1 MKKLIAFPWYIIFL
15 PVFFI
20 LHAYNTYFG
29 LIPVPFVAKYLLY
42 YLILAVV
49 LYFIGWLLF
58 RNRVKSGIFTISFLV
73 IFFFFGSAYDFIQR
87 IHLPGFLLSY
97 KFLVSL
103 VLLIM
108 VMLAV
113 LLKRKAPPFKA
124 HQFFL
129 LLFSVL
135 MLMELGICLF
145 YLFSN
150 KQNDPAA
157 KNSRMPVQLK
167 AGSNQPDIFFIVF
180 DEYTSSRALKKY
192 FRFDNS
198 LLDSSLEKMGFYI
211 SYGSKS
217 NYSSTVMSMAS
228 TLNMQYFN
236 KPMENT
242 DNDARSLLEGALSIR
257 KSYLPALLEQLGY
270 DIINYGLF
278 DIGKHKAR
286 GPRPFL
292 DYEARALS
300 LETLWGRIR
309 RDILWNLVVR
319 MPGYN
324 PKMPGDKDYIE
335 RNQFNFQQFVK
346 ELNKSSSNP
355 RLVLSHLLLP
365 RRPAY
370 VDRNGNPR
378 ITSMEDF
385 RDENH
390 DSLYLEQLLYANKLI
405 DSIANEAVKERQRPL
420 VLIIEGDH
428 GNRYASWG
436 IDIREKHFMNLNAY
450 YFSDKDYSGLY
461 ESISPVNSFR
471 VVLNKYFN
479 AGMPLLKDSTIRLK

>member
-20 LHAYNTYFG
+20 LHAYNTHFG

-42 YLILAVV
+42 YLLLAAV

-58 RNRVKSGIFTISFLV
+58 RNSVKSGIFTISFLV
-73 IFFFFGSAYDFIQR
+73 IFFFFGSAYDFIHR

-97 KFLVSL
+97 KFLISL
-103 VLLIM
+103 ILLIM
-108 VMLAV
+108 VVLAV

-124 HQFFL
+124 HHFFL

-150 KQNDPAA
+150 KEYNPAA

-167 AGSNQPDIFFIVF
+167 AGPNQPDIFFIVF

-198 LLDSSLEKMGFYI
+198 ALDSSLEKKGFYI
-211 SYGSKS
+211 SYGSES
-217 NYSSTVMSMAS
+217 NYTSTVHSIAS

-236 KPMENT
+236 TPKENLT
-242 DNDARSLLEGALSIR
+242 KDTRSSLEGALSIR
-257 KSYLPALLEQLGY
+257 RSFLPELLEQRGY

-278 DIGKHKAR
+278 DIGKHKAH
-286 GPRPFL
+286 GPRAFL
-292 DYEARALS
+292 EFESRVLS
-300 LETLWGRIR
+300 LETLWGRIQ

-319 MPGYN
+319 MPGFS
-324 PKMPGDKDYIE
+324 PKMPWDKDFIE
-335 RNQFNFQQFVK
+335 RNQSNFQQFVT
-346 ELNKSSSNP
+346 ELNKSSSTP
-355 RLVLSHLLLP
+355 RFVFSHLLLP
-365 RRPAY
+365 HRPAF
-370 VDRNGNPR
+370 VDRHGNAR

-405 DSIANEAVKERQRPL
+405 DSIATVAVKERQRPL

-428 GNRYASWG
+428 GNSYAEWG
-436 IDIREKHFMNLNAY
+436 LDIREKYFMNLNAY